1 MLRARVC
8 IKVIQRRGD
17 FGDLPREN
25 FSVGWREYK
34 LGFGHLER
42 EFFLVD
48 TAWFCAKSS
57 HGVDDR
63 VVE

>member
-1 MLRARVC
+1 MY

-42 EFFLVD
+42 EF
-48 TAWFCAKSS
+48 WFGNDFI
-57 HGVDDR
+57 HR
-63 VVE
+63 